1 MLFFFQTLIRW
12 RKFILACGLIG
23 AVVMGA
29 VSFVLPR
36 WYTATTTVFPP
47 EPTLAIS
54 PYAAIA
60 QQLSAPLLGPVATGA
75 APETIYIEMIKS
87 RSVGEKVIAE
97 FDLMRRYKADRIEEA
112 LDELV
117 SHMGFTL
124 LENGLLIF
132 TFEDRDPER
141 AAEIANRL
149 VELLDETTRGLKVSR
164 AGRTRVFVERQLA
177 ERETMLAKAEDDL
190 KEFQQSNNAV
200 DLDEQLKS
208 AMDIITS
215 LSARAIALESEMEIM
230 SHYTATNS
238 EEYLRKQTE
247 YDEVVRQLRKLKAHT
262 KSSDEDLVRSFLP
275 TLRDVP
281 DVALQYLRLRR
292 AVEVQTTVYTMLVN
306 EHERSRIEEARDT
319 PMVQVLDLAQKPN
332 LRSRPKRKLLV
343 VVGAMLGLGWSAV
356 VALFATAWREDRG
369 HTATVRELVQP
380 LASDFARFRR
390 RKTP

>member
-1 MLFFFQTLIRW
+1 
-12 RKFILACGLIG
+12 
-23 AVVMGA
+23 
-29 VSFVLPR
+29 
-36 WYTATTTVFPP
+36 
-47 EPTLAIS
+47 
-54 PYAAIA
+54 
-60 QQLSAPLLGPVATGA
+60 
-75 APETIYIEMIKS
+75 
-87 RSVGEKVIAE
+87 
-97 FDLMRRYKADRIEEA
+97 
-112 LDELV
+112 
-117 SHMGFTL
+117 
-124 LENGLLIF
+124 
-132 TFEDRDPER
+132 
-141 AAEIANRL
+141 
-149 VELLDETTRGLKVSR
+149 
-164 AGRTRVFVERQLA
+164 VERQLA
-177 ERETMLAKAEDDL
+177 EREELLAKAEDDL
-190 KEFQQSNNAV
+190 KEFQQTNNAV
-200 DLDEQLKS
+200 DLDEQLRS

-262 KSSDEDLVRSFLP
+262 KTSDEDLVRSFLP

-306 EHERSRIEEARDT
+306 EHEKSRIEEARDT
-319 PMVQVLDLAQKPN
+319 PVVQVLDRAQKPN

-369 HTATVRELVQP
+369 HSAAVRELVQP